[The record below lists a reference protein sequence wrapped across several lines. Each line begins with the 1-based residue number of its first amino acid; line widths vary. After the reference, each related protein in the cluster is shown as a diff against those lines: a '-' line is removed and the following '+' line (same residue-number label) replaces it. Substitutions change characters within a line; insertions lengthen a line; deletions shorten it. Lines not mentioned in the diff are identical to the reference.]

1 MLHTPFKS
9 FLSYFKNEKSS
20 EKVCGMK
27 KLNVI
32 FIFVGDP
39 LNATAKMDVLKL
51 GVDFNNILRAA
62 FLYKRFWEK

>member
-1 MLHTPFKS
+1 
-9 FLSYFKNEKSS
+9 
-20 EKVCGMK
+20 MK

-51 GVDFNNILRAA
+51 GVDFNKFYEQLFHTKDFGKSKLHRKMLTLTTKI
-62 FLYKRFWEK
+62 